1 MTAYKIVI
9 KKAAQKFIDKQTP
22 KQQVRILSAIK
33 NLPYSGDID
42 VYKGHSGYFRLRV
55 GDYRILYTVE
65 NDVLTVTVT
74 NADNRGQIYKY

>member
-9 KKAAQKFIDKQTP
+9 KKAAQKFIDKQ
-22 KQQVRILSAIK
+22 QMRILSAIK

-42 VYKGHSGYFRLRV
+42 VYQGHSGYFRLRV

-74 NADNRGQIYKY
+74 NAGNRGQIYKC